1 MGLNL
6 IYFYLKAMVKILML
20 LNELKLIIMEN
31 IVMVMANSQN
41 NINFTKISWILHFI

>member
-20 LNELKLIIMEN
+20 LNELILIIMES
-31 IVMVMANSQN
+31 IVMVMVNS
-41 NINFTKISWILHFI
+41 